1 MTSATHRIAATAK
14 STGPSSRVDVEN
26 GASGVAARDVMSA
39 LGRHK
44 LLVFGLPLLLMA
56 GALAYS
62 FVSKPG
68 YTSTAQVF
76 VDPRDRTLPRETPV
90 SNLPGDGILLVESQ
104 LKLITSDEVLSR
116 VAQKLN
122 LKDDPAFSKP
132 SGLLSPL
139 RALLGMKSDTDP
151 ALATL
156 RTLRLNTSAKRMD
169 RSFVLDVSATA
180 QTPEK
185 AVLIANSVAE
195 TYLESLADAEAGFN
209 KKTSDAINARLEDL
223 RQAVQ
228 KSENEVEAFR
238 SANGLVGARTK
249 MVTEQQL
256 DEVNTQLTA
265 AKTKMADARSKVQQL
280 DQVRQAGGNLS
291 ALPEAVQS
299 ATIAQLRAQSATVTR
314 DEALL
319 SEQYGPSHPALIA
332 AKAQRRDIEAAIN
345 AELARIGQSA
355 RNEAARA
362 QSNVQSLQANFDALK
377 AQQVTND
384 KAMVPL
390 RELER
395 KAEANRGIYEAFLAK
410 AKAAQESQGLDT
422 NNARLISRATPPE
435 QKSWPPT
442 GILVGAGL
450 FGGLALGIALALLR
464 DVMSR
469 PPMGAAAQGISAADE
484 NVPNQNL
491 AEEVGFTVPRQPV
504 HFEEGSATV
513 QLAHAPS
520 MAMSASAHLTELTQ
534 HVLASPPG
542 HVSALVRMGE
552 AAPHEMAVALAEQVH
567 ARGKVVLLIDADGF
581 ERGITTRFGFE
592 DRPGL
597 QDVINGDVS
606 IYDAARYHRASQ
618 LNIVPAGSFDTRVSH
633 GEAGEIL
640 VQAIGAARD
649 FDAVIIDAGHI
660 DSLHDYALLAMADE
674 TLLIAPEAAF
684 GDSAIT
690 KALQRLEQG
699 GVKARAIFVGTDQS
713 VAA

>member
-1 MTSATHRIAATAK
+1 MTSATHRNAVTERSA
-14 STGPSSRVDVEN
+14 GPGSEVDVER
-26 GASGVAARDVMSA
+26 ATSGVAARDVMSA
-39 LGRHK
+39 LGRQK
-44 LLVFGLPLLLMA
+44 ILVFGLPLVLMA

-62 FVSKPG
+62 IVSKPG

-132 SGLLSPL
+132 GGLLTPF
-139 RALLGMKSDTDP
+139 RALLGIKSDIDA

-169 RSFVLDVSATA
+169 RSFVIDVSASA
-180 QTPEK
+180 QSPEK
-185 AVLIANSVAE
+185 AVQIANSVAE

-299 ATIAQLRAQSATVTR
+299 ATIAQLRAQSALVTR

-355 RNEAARA
+355 RNEAART
-362 QSNVQSLQANFDALK
+362 QSNVQSLQANFDSLK

-395 KAEANRGIYEAFLAK
+395 KSEANRGIYEAFLAK

-442 GILVGAGL
+442 GMLMGAAL
-450 FGGLALGIALALLR
+450 FGGLALGIALGLLR
-464 DVMSR
+464 EAMSR
-469 PPMGAAAQGISAADE
+469 APAGAAAQSTPVTGE
-484 NVPNQNL
+484 NLPNQNL
-491 AEEVGFTVPRQPV
+491 AENVGFTAPRQPIY
-504 HFEEGSATV
+504 FDDGSATA

-520 MAMSASAHLTELTQ
+520 AMSVSAHLAELTQ
-534 HVLASPPG
+534 QVLASPPG

-581 ERGITTRFGFE
+581 ERRITTRFGFE

-597 QDVINGDVS
+597 QDVINGEVS

-640 VQAIGAARD
+640 AQAVRAARD

-660 DSLHDYALLAMADE
+660 DSLHDYALLAMADD
-674 TLLIAPEAAF
+674 TLLIAPQAAV
-684 GDSAIT
+684 GHSAIA

-699 GVKARAIFVGTDQS
+699 GVKARIIYVDADQT
-713 VAA
+713 AAA